1 MSVGFIAKINHR
13 YKIFALLLIFSLLA
27 VVCLEFWKCQPQSA
41 WQADSEALVWGRMA
55 DAQKSGIMTKGGLL
69 RSYTLDE
76 SMDIHDIWKLYAQN
90 DLPEQA
96 DSIYSR
102 QSGLQGTV
110 DACLA
115 VIMQALGIGNESI
128 QNMIWRLNSTA
139 LVFTV
144 LLLCWWIFE
153 EFGWAATLGSASCL
167 LLSTWLKNTMANA
180 YWVTWTMFL
189 PLVITAF
196 MGRSRAV
203 YGHIKKR
210 WYVVLFVCML
220 IRFLCGYEFTS
231 TVMLATEVPVLYYFL
246 KADDRNKKMQWVRMA
261 FFIGIVEL
269 AAFAVSLGITVIQIM
284 AWEQQGFM
292 AAVSCIVDAVKYRT
306 GAMVTQSDMQQYGEA
321 ISNSLQISRLSVV
334 KNYLTSS
341 EVLWNTWSMRE
352 LCFFWLTSA
361 VCCKL
366 SGHISRRELL
376 GQGLVLG
383 LSILTALSWYF
394 MASGHAHIHTTVD
407 YLLWMIPFVPLC
419 VGFMFKNVVDTVQ
432 VMVNERR
439 QA

>member
-153 EFGWAATLGSASCL
+153 EFGWAAALGSASCL
-167 LLSTWLKNTMANA
+167 LLSTWLKIPWQM
-180 YWVTWTMFL
+180 
-189 PLVITAF
+189 P
-196 MGRSRAV
+196 
-203 YGHIKKR
+203 
-210 WYVVLFVCML
+210 
-220 IRFLCGYEFTS
+220 
-231 TVMLATEVPVLYYFL
+231 
-246 KADDRNKKMQWVRMA
+246 
-261 FFIGIVEL
+261 IG
-269 AAFAVSLGITVIQIM
+269 
-284 AWEQQGFM
+284 
-292 AAVSCIVDAVKYRT
+292 
-306 GAMVTQSDMQQYGEA
+306 
-321 ISNSLQISRLSVV
+321 
-334 KNYLTSS
+334 
-341 EVLWNTWSMRE
+341 
-352 LCFFWLTSA
+352 
-361 VCCKL
+361 
-366 SGHISRRELL
+366 
-376 GQGLVLG
+376 
-383 LSILTALSWYF
+383 
-394 MASGHAHIHTTVD
+394 
-407 YLLWMIPFVPLC
+407 
-419 VGFMFKNVVDTVQ
+419 
-432 VMVNERR
+432 
-439 QA
+439 